1 MKDRGIA
8 EDRRLENGKSP
19 ATSKNSLKKTIAVL
33 IPAVFAQAAGN
44 VFLSMK
50 MKEIGGTHFLALL
63 GRGIESPTLWFGTA
77 LLIVSFILFAAALSW
92 ADLSLVVPAVS
103 IEVVVNVIFADYFL
117 QEVISLTRW
126 MGVLLISAGII
137 LVLRSE
143 RQKAARATEE
153 ILRSE
158 DR

>member
-1 MKDRGIA
+1 MASAAAK
-8 EDRRLENGKSP
+8 
-19 ATSKNSLKKTIAVL
+19 TSLKKTMAVL
-33 IPAVFAQAAGN
+33 IPAVFAQASGN
-44 VFLSMK
+44 VFLSLK
-50 MKEIGGTHFLALL
+50 MKEMGGAHGAALFDWAL
-63 GRGIESPTLWFGTA
+63 ESPTLWIGTA

-117 QEVISLTRW
+117 HEVISVTRW
-126 MGVLLISAGII
+126 TGVLLICAGII

-143 RQKAARATEE
+143 RRKAGRQAEE
-153 ILRSE
+153 VLRGA